1 MKTFGLGAVV
11 AAAMVL
17 GGCEMQ
23 TFDLIDL
30 RQTAVSG
37 GTPFTQALQ
46 KEYLELANYEA
57 GEYDWVDSD
66 EWAEKGL
73 MAAGGTAPAV
83 EHPDRWQRSTPGMA
97 PTRERLLAVFAA
109 DATQR
114 FPALAAK
121 AQVLYDCWLEEQDEG
136 WQTERI
142 EGCRDGALAALEELE
157 EGMKPKPMAKPEP
170 APQPMAKPAPE
181 PAPQPM
187 VKAEPT
193 PPAPQVMS
201 FIVFFDFDSAKVTP
215 QAGRIL
221 DDVAAAYKQGNKTIV
236 QLAGHADR
244 SGTEAYNQRLSQ
256 RRAEAARAALI
267 QRGVPVGGIRTAA
280 FGETRPRVPTP
291 DGVREQENRRVEVE
305 IR

>member
-17 GGCEMQ
+17 GGCDMH

-66 EWAEKGL
+66 KWAEKGL
-73 MAAGGTAPAV
+73 MAADGTAPAV
-83 EHPDRWQRSTPGMA
+83 ELPDHWQRSTPGMA
-97 PTRERLLAVFAA
+97 PTRERLLAVLAA

-136 WQTERI
+136 WQSERI
-142 EGCRDGALAALEELE
+142 EGCRDGSLAALEELE
-157 EGMKPKPMAKPEP
+157 QGMKPKPMAKPEP
-170 APQPMAKPAPE
+170 Q

-187 VKAEPT
+187 VKAEPA

-244 SGTEAYNQRLSQ
+244 SGSEPYNQRLSM

-267 QRGVPVGGIRTAA
+267 QRGVPVGGISTAA

-291 DGVREQENRRVEVE
+291 DGVREQENRRVEIE